1 MIGQLTRYGL
11 PFSNVVAAGTATA
24 TITPGRTLENI
35 CLELGGTSLT
45 KAMLTLVRLKANGKT
60 FIEGSGT
67 QIDKLM
73 AYKGVV
79 ANAAFLD
86 IDFTE
91 PKAKTYLDRVVAAFD
106 TSSGIAN
113 ITAEVTIAG
122 ATAPTLKSIITESA
136 QQTNQAG
143 QKAGHSPIMQKVL
156 RYPFSVATGGTL
168 PVTLPFGQVNGAI
181 IKRVHF
187 EHTGNMTGVTVKQ
200 DSLVIH
206 ESTTAENQF
215 KQTRIGK
222 VPQTNMYT
230 VDFVLDGEMD
240 KALDTRDAR
249 SMEWLPT
256 FSAADSGY
264 ILVEYMDVLGNL

>member
-1 MIGQLTRYGL
+1 MIGKLNRYGL
-11 PFSNVVAAGTATA
+11 PFANVVAAGTATA
-24 TITPGRTLENI
+24 QITPGRTIENI
-35 CLELGGTSLT
+35 QLVLGGTFT
-45 KAMLTLVRLKANGKT
+45 KAMITLLRLKANGKT
-60 FIEGSGT
+60 FFEGSGS
-67 QIDKLM
+67 QIDKLN
-73 AYKGVV
+73 AYRGVV

-86 IDFTE
+86 CDFTE
-91 PKAKTYLDRVVAAFD
+91 PKGTTNLDRVVGAFD
-106 TSSGIAN
+106 TSIGIAN

-122 ATAPTLKSIITESA
+122 ATSPTLKSILKESA
-136 QQTNQAG
+136 QQKNRDGSA
-143 QKAGHSPIMQKVL
+143 AGHAPIMHKVL

-168 PVTLPFGQVNGAI
+168 PVTLPFGPQNGAV

-206 ESTTAENQF
+206 ESLKAENEFDQA
-215 KQTRIGK
+215 RLGR
-222 VPQTNMYT
+222 VPQANMYT

-249 SMEWLPT
+249 SMEWLPS

>member
-1 MIGQLTRYGL
+1 MIGKLNRYGL

-24 TITPGRTLENI
+24 QITPGRTIENMQ
-35 CLELGGTSLT
+35 LVLGGTFT
-45 KAMLTLVRLKANGKT
+45 KAMITLLRLKANGKT
-60 FIEGSGT
+60 FFEGSGT
-67 QIDKLM
+67 QIDKLN
-73 AYKGVV
+73 AYRGVV

-86 IDFTE
+86 CDFTE
-91 PKAKTYLDRVVAAFD
+91 PKGKAYLDRVVGAFD
-106 TSSGIAN
+106 TSIGIAN

-122 ATAPTLKSIITESA
+122 ATSPTLKSILKESA
-136 QQTNQAG
+136 QQKSRDGSQAG
-143 QKAGHSPIMQKVL
+143 HAPIMHKVL

-168 PVTLPFGQVNGAI
+168 PVVLPFGPQNGAV

-206 ESTTAENQF
+206 ESLLAENNF
-215 KQTRIGK
+215 DQTRMGR

-230 VDFVLDGEMD
+230 VDFVLEGEMD

-264 ILVEYMDVLGNL
+264 ILVEYMDILGNL